1 MKEISILRT
10 AIYTLLFL
18 MPPTLGSV
26 RGFIF
31 ITSFVF
37 IVFLILNRSKFGKI
51 NFGYKVLSLGLL
63 VLILTISMRVHDKYM
78 LAAGRDRNVITSFMD
93 YERVLQYESGY
104 QKYNVV
110 GRYDSIRIAA
120 YLMSES
126 FLRSIFGYGIGA
138 TLSKGSFA
146 ENAFSDSYGDN
157 IAKTQIPKILIEI
170 GVIGFIIIIFL
181 FFKIY
186 RYIKAL
192 KNTTPEYEFY
202 FYLYRLLLIYMILLS
217 FYSPTLSSPVF
228 SAIIWIFSGVAV
240 KLRYSLSQSIENKNL
255 YK

>member
-31 ITSFVF
+31 ITSFVY

-51 NFGYKVLSLGLL
+51 NFAYKLLSLGF
-63 VLILTISMRVHDKYM
+63 LIVILAFSMQLHDKYM
-78 LAAGRDRNVITSFMD
+78 IAAGREHNVITNFMD
-93 YERVLQYESGY
+93 YENILLYESGY

-138 TLSKGSFA
+138 TLSKGNFA
-146 ENAFSDSYGDN
+146 ENAFSDSFGDN
-157 IAKTQIPKILIEI
+157 IAQTQIPKILIEI
-170 GVIGFIIIIFL
+170 GVIGSIIIIFL
-181 FFKIY
+181 FYRIY
-186 RYIKAL
+186 RYIKPL
-192 KNTTPEYEFY
+192 KNSSPEHQFW
-202 FYLYRLLLIYMILLS
+202 FYLFRLLLIYMIILS

-240 KLRYSLSQSIENKNL
+240 KLRYGLSHSNGNKN
-255 YK
+255 Y